1 MGYQELPSNYLR
13 APDAEFCLSKSNCS
27 FNTIALRYIL
37 CLYHKVLRCNISNG
51 TFTLNSQTFLSNS
64 PRNVVFLCVCI
75 DVDRLTNYNTMCL
88 LALTFCVDLNRS
100 IKAYLLT
107 DGGGDGGDYDDDG
120 DDDDD
125 DDDEISNSR
134 NSL

>member
-1 MGYQELPSNYLR
+1 
-13 APDAEFCLSKSNCS
+13 
-27 FNTIALRYIL
+27 
-37 CLYHKVLRCNISNG
+37 
-51 TFTLNSQTFLSNS
+51 
-64 PRNVVFLCVCI
+64 
-75 DVDRLTNYNTMCL
+75 MCL